1 MNDSKS
7 GERTAAGF
15 LGPLR
20 ATALVA
26 LLAGAV
32 GSVGLTLRAGRHAP
46 QILQVLFTAWVLIPF
61 VALLLTSVVSRGW
74 SVLTRASLYVVTLVV
89 TGGSFT
95 IYGLV
100 AAEAARKNPTS
111 TFVVVP
117 PASCLLIA
125 VAISVAALI
134 ARRRAHGSNGS

>member
-1 MNDSKS
+1 MHNSQG
-7 GERTAAGF
+7 GERAGAGF

-20 ATALVA
+20 TIALVA

-32 GSVGLTLRAGRHAP
+32 GSVGLTLRAGRHSP
-46 QILQVLFTAWVLIPF
+46 RVLLVLFTAWVLIPF
-61 VALLLTSVVSRGW
+61 VALLWTIVVSGGW
-74 SVLTRASLYVVTLVV
+74 SILTQASLSILTLVV
-89 TGGSFT
+89 AASSLT

-100 AAEAARKNPTS
+100 VARAARKNPTP

-125 VAISVAALI
+125 VVISLAALM
-134 ARRRAHGSNGS
+134 ARRLARRSNRS